1 MSSLGLVADASP
13 IVESFP
19 ALAGGP
25 GAIVEDAPPSAAT
38 GGQAAV
44 VVQADDEHEQVP
56 VKGLRDVGTGT
67 DGVLSPGAE
76 RADLD
81 NGRRGVR

>member
-1 MSSLGLVADASP
+1 MSSLGLVADASS
-13 IVESFP
+13 IVEP
-19 ALAGGP
+19 LAAGGGNP
-25 GAIVEDAPPSAAT
+25 GAVVKDSPPVARA

-44 VVQADDEHEQVP
+44 VVEADDQHEQLP
-56 VKGLRDVGTGT
+56 VKGLGLVGTRAKH
-67 DGVLSPGAE
+67 VVSPGAE